1 MKTVVIKWQ
10 RLLSKGKTCPR
21 CGSTEKEIEMA
32 ISKLEQSLPQ
42 LGFNVVLEKSEI
54 SEEKFKNNPS
64 LSNTILINDKPIED
78 YLSGKSGQSKCC
90 EVCGES
96 ECRTVEVDN
105 KIYETI
111 PHQLIIQAAL
121 IAATQL
127 ME

>member
-1 MKTVVIKWQ
+1 MKPLVIKWQ

-32 ISKLEQSLPQ
+32 ISKLEQSLPV
-42 LGFNVVLEKSEI
+42 LGINVVLEKSEI
-54 SEEKFKNNPS
+54 SDEEFRNNPS
-64 LSNTILINDKPIED
+64 LSNKILINDKPIED

-111 PHQLIIQAAL
+111 PHHLIIQAAL
-121 IAATQL
+121 VAASQL
-127 ME
+127 LH